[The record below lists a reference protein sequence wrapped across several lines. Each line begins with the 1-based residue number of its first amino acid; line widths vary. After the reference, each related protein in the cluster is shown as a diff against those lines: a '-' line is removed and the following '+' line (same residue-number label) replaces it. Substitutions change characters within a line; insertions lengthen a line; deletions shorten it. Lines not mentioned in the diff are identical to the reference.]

1 MLWVTSA
8 SIHLDRVAS
17 PWLIRRFIDRDASF
31 GFLRPGDAVPVDA
44 IPFAWPD
51 AELGPHDQHG
61 SAFRKILH
69 KYGPSSSELNQMA
82 VCLEAGIA
90 LALGQPLPDLP
101 DDLLA
106 HATSMASFS
115 EAMAVLH
122 GDDDDANLAASAHF
136 YDAVYVSLWAAG
148 QGAPALTADVRA
160 RIAALRGARDWTVLL
175 PPWTPPQARTVTP

>member
-17 PWLIRRFIDRDASF
+17 PWLIRRFIDRDATF

-44 IPFAWPD
+44 VPFALPD

-61 SAFRKILH
+61 SAFRKILR
-69 KYGPSSSELNQMA
+69 KYGPDSAELNQMA
-82 VCLEAGIA
+82 VCVEAGIA
-90 LALGQPLPDLP
+90 LALGQPRPDIP

-106 HATSMASFS
+106 HTMFMASFS

-122 GDDDDANLAASAHF
+122 GDDDNANLATSASF

-148 QGAPALTADVRA
+148 DAAPVLTADVRA
-160 RIAALRGARDWTVLL
+160 RIATLRAARDWMAVL
-175 PPWTPPQARTVTP
+175 PPWIPSHAGVITP